1 MRYKDKKSFL
11 LINKLLNH
19 KSAEKTCQSLDESKD
34 SKVTLAVIESK
45 DEQNFI
51 NRYLHEMMRTVE
63 NVWIGI
69 TKEELKQDF
78 KANKET
84 FVKYT
89 NWAEGS
95 PSPLG
100 MKSCV
105 NLKSPFSSIY
115 INLRKIL
122 NGLWEDVSCDNN
134 NLVLCQR
141 MQSWT
146 LSQVQRILYDMSNK
160 LNETNDKL
168 NELNIKIGIL

>member
-1 MRYKDKKSFL
+1 MRYKDEKSFL

-19 KSAEKTCQSLDESKD
+19 KSAEKICQSLEESKD

-51 NRYLHEMMRTVE
+51 NRYLYEVMKTVE
-63 NVWIGI
+63 NAWIGI
-69 TKEELKQDF
+69 TKEELKQNF
-78 KANKET
+78 KANNEA

-95 PSPLG
+95 PSPSG
-100 MKSCV
+100 MKSYM
-105 NLKSPFSSIY
+105 NLKSPFSSID
-115 INLRKIL
+115 INSRKNL
-122 NGLWEDVSCDNN
+122 DGLWEDVSCDNN

-146 LSQVQRILYDMSNK
+146 LSQVQRILYDMNNK
-160 LNETNDKL
+160 LNETNEKL